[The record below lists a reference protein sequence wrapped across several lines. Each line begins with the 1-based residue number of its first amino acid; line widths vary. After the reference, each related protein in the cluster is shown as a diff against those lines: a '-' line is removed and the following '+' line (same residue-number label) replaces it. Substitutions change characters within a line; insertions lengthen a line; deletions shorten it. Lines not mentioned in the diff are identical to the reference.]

1 MVLKTRL
8 YRLLLAWLLASALPV
23 EAKETLRVLA
33 WPGYADPDVV
43 QAFEQRHNVNV
54 AVTFVSTDD
63 ELWARG
69 SANGGQDFDVIAV
82 NTAELQRYID
92 AGLSVP
98 VQVDKIPN
106 TRQQLPRFRALTAIP
121 GLVHGGKAYAIP
133 YTYSEMGLIY
143 NRKLV
148 DKPPTSMAAMWEPRY
163 RGKVLLYEGSAHNF
177 SLTALLMGINDP
189 FHLNGEQFNQVVRK
203 LVTLRDQVYG
213 FYGTPEEGVKQFRS
227 RPTALMFGN
236 YGTQQV
242 RMLKDAG
249 ADIGY
254 VVPSEGALAWL
265 DCWGILRGAKDIA
278 LAEAWINYSL
288 SREVSQKL
296 TARQGLAN
304 TIEGGNVIREQDKIV
319 WLQPVEDAEKR
330 TLFWG
335 RVLAGFKHEKP

>member
-1 MVLKTRL
+1 VVLKTHL
-8 YRLLLAWLLASALPV
+8 YRLLLAFLLLSALPV

-43 QAFEQRHNVNV
+43 QAFEQRHNANV
-54 AVTFVSTDD
+54 TVTFVSTDD

-106 TRQQLPRFRALTAIP
+106 TRQQLPRFRQLTAIP
-121 GLVHGGKAYAIP
+121 GLVHGGKSYAIP

-148 DKPPTSMAAMWEPRY
+148 DKPPTSMAAMWDPRY

-177 SLTALLMGINDP
+177 SITALLMGISDP
-189 FHLNGEQFNQVVRK
+189 FHLNDEQFNQVVRK
-203 LVTLRDQVYG
+203 LVTLRDHVYG

-227 RPTALMFGN
+227 RSTALMFGN
-236 YGTQQV
+236 YGAQQV

-254 VVPSEGALAWL
+254 VVPTEGALAWL
-265 DCWGILRGAKDIA
+265 DCWAILRGAKDPS

-304 TIEGGNVIREQDKIV
+304 TLEAGFIREQDKIV

-330 TLFWG
+330 TQFWG
-335 RVLAGFKHEKP
+335 RVLAGFKRDKP

>member
-1 MVLKTRL
+1 MKSHL
-8 YRLLLAWLLASALPV
+8 YRLLLAFLLLSALPV
-23 EAKETLRVLA
+23 EARETLRILA
-33 WPGYADPDVV
+33 WPGYADPDIV
-43 QAFEQRHNVNV
+43 QAFEQRHNATVS
-54 AVTFVSTDD
+54 VTFVSTDD

-98 VQVDKIPN
+98 VQPDKIPN
-106 TRQQLPRFRALTAIP
+106 TRQQLPRFRQLTTIP
-121 GLVHGGKAYAIP
+121 GLVHGGKTYAIP

-148 DKPPTSMAAMWEPRY
+148 DKPPSSMAALWDPRY
-163 RGKVLLYEGSAHNF
+163 RGKVLLYEGSTHNF
-177 SLTALLMGINDP
+177 SLTALLMGISDP
-189 FHLNGEQFNQVVRK
+189 FHLSGDQFNQVVRK
-203 LVTLRDQVYG
+203 LVALRDNVNG
-213 FYGTPEEGVKQFRS
+213 FYGTPEEGVKQFS
-227 RPTALMFGN
+227 SQPTALMFGN

-265 DCWGILRGAKDIA
+265 DCWAIMRGAKDTS

-296 TARQGLAN
+296 TTRQGLAN
-304 TIEGGNVIREQDKIV
+304 TIEGGGVIREQDKIV

-330 TLFWG
+330 TQFWG
-335 RVLAGFKHEKP
+335 RVLAGFKRGKQ